1 MKLREISLRYLQGQK
16 KHTIMTVIAIITATA
31 FMTVMLAAV
40 SVYRAAALNVCR
52 EENGTYHVVFNGLDK
67 DQLVSV
73 RSMDIF
79 SETQIYSV
87 SSYTSSVDVDYGQMK
102 SEDAQMEYLLLNG
115 NPVNDVFL
123 RFKAGELT
131 MLPQN
136 MNTVFEGRLPE
147 KDGEIVLSAQS
158 TYLWGY
164 PELGDT
170 VTARLVTCKA
180 KSDTPQSVD
189 APRSVDTPRSVEGI
203 PQYLSDAFDI
213 TDVTDISFTVVGFS
227 ENSNIVDY
235 SDTRLKSY
243 SNDTDNLLARF
254 SDKTNDL
261 YWDMHYAF
269 KDAGYE
275 IDDFSYGL
283 NQELLDL
290 EGKGVT
296 AKFSQ
301 AVFFG
306 IVYLV
311 ILFLMFCVRM
321 VIDNAFEISSRER
334 IKQFGLLKAV
344 GASNKQVFSLVV
356 WEAVYLAVP
365 GVIIGI
371 LLGTG
376 CAAGLFGIVKNL
388 PYLSDSSANF
398 DMRDMLVFDIRPY
411 VYISSAVIGVLWV
424 VISAVSTGMRSI
436 KSSPVEAMNAAG
448 KRDKVRIPKHPS
460 GLEKGRSFIA
470 AYSAL
475 SIKRNKKRYII
486 TMVSMVMSI
495 VLFTTFSYGAQLAN
509 DKITTEFDEE
519 RVPNDFAVQTYTLSP
534 NAIHEST
541 DKMISSGY
549 FENVQ
554 YDCILK
560 FRLSNEA
567 LNITEGTP
575 PYEDGAVLTA
585 VHPVSRET
593 FEKYIR
599 PDSGITYDE
608 LEQSGAMLIDPVMKD
623 KSGAELYT
631 FAQNDT
637 IPETITSEPFIDSMV
652 FFLDAVTINAG
663 GTYSTDLRTYYSC
676 NGLAS
681 AVMAEAPFEQLVSQI
696 GIDSSSSQVEY
707 NGQKYTL
714 FSRTIFADAADG
726 MENEA
731 RNYLNRNFYNSFTDN
746 AEDMAKAVSNLGIVK
761 TVGYF
766 AVLIISLI
774 AAVNIVN
781 IISSNVMGRTSEL
794 AMLRACGMS
803 DNQLHK
809 LILTES
815 LIYAALAS
823 FSSLLVVEA
832 AVFIIQIP
840 FKNHFHDL
848 DMDDFGLKMSAAAPL
863 KYILIAAAVS
873 FIVAA
878 AASYVPARRI
888 IKSPI
893 VENIRNSENQ

>member
-1 MKLREISLRYLQGQK
+1 MKLREISLRYLRGQK

-131 MLPQN
+131 MLPKN

-170 VTARLVTCKA
+170 VTAQLVTCKA
-180 KSDTPQSVD
+180 KSDTPQ
-189 APRSVDTPRSVEGI
+189 SVEGI

-243 SNDTDNLLARF
+243 SKNTDNLLARF

-275 IDDFSYGL
+275 IDDFSYGM

-436 KSSPVEAMNAAG
+436 RSSPVEAMNAAG

-509 DKITTEFDEE
+509 DKITAEYEE
-519 RVPNDFAVQTYTLSP
+519 NRSPSDFSVQTYSLT
-534 NAIHEST
+534 ADGIHESI
-541 DKMISSGY
+541 DKMASSGC
-549 FENVQ
+549 FENIA
-554 YDCILK
+554 YDCVLK
-560 FRLSNEA
+560 FYMDNDTLKINQGNDA
-567 LNITEGTP
+567 
-575 PYEDGAVLTA
+575 YESGGIAFA
-585 VHPVSRET
+585 IHPVSRET
-593 FEKYIR
+593 FEKHIVS
-599 PDSGITYDE
+599 DSGISYDD
-608 LEQSGAMLIDPVMKD
+608 LENSGSILIDSVMKD
-623 KSGAELYT
+623 KSGNVLYKIT
-631 FAQNDT
+631 DS
-637 IPETITSEPFIDSMV
+637 IPETFTANPFIDSMV
-652 FFLDAVTINAG
+652 YFLDPVTISTA
-663 GTYSTDLRTYYSC
+663 GTYSTDLRTYFSC
-676 NGLAS
+676 GGTCT
-681 AVMAEAPFEQLVSQI
+681 AVMSESSYEKLVTAI

-707 NGQKYTL
+707 NGGNYTL
-714 FSRTIFADAADG
+714 FSRTIYADAVSGA
-726 MENEA
+726 EAEA
-731 RNYLNRNFYNSFTDN
+731 RNYLTRNFYNSFTDN
-746 AEDMAKAVSNLGIVK
+746 AADMAKAVSNLGIVK

-766 AVLIISLI
+766 AVLIISII

-803 DNQLHK
+803 DKQLHK
-809 LILTES
+809 LILSES

-823 FSSLLVVEA
+823 FSSLLVTEA
-832 AVFIIQIP
+832 AVFVIQIP
-840 FKNHFHDL
+840 FKTHFHDL
-848 DMDDFGLKMSAAAPL
+848 DMDDLGLIMSAAAPL
-863 KYILIAAAVS
+863 RYILIAAAVS

>member
-1 MKLREISLRYLQGQK
+1 MKLREISLRYLRGQK

-131 MLPQN
+131 MLPKN

-189 APRSVDTPRSVEGI
+189 TPRSVEGI

-243 SNDTDNLLARF
+243 SKNTDNLLARF

-275 IDDFSYGL
+275 IDDFSYGM

-436 KSSPVEAMNAAG
+436 RSSPVEAMNAAG
-448 KRDKVRIPKHPS
+448 KRDRVRIPKHPS

-509 DKITTEFDEE
+509 DKITAEYEE
-519 RVPNDFAVQTYTLSP
+519 NRSPSDFSVQTYSLT
-534 NAIHEST
+534 ADGIHESI
-541 DKMISSGY
+541 DKMASSGC
-549 FENVQ
+549 FENIA
-554 YDCILK
+554 YDCVLK
-560 FRLSNEA
+560 FYMDNDTLKINQGNDA
-567 LNITEGTP
+567 
-575 PYEDGAVLTA
+575 YESGGIAFA
-585 VHPVSRET
+585 IHPVSRET
-593 FEKYIR
+593 FEKHIV
-599 PDSGITYDE
+599 PDSGISYDD
-608 LEQSGAMLIDPVMKD
+608 LENSGSILIDSVMKD
-623 KSGAELYT
+623 KSGNVLYKIT
-631 FAQNDT
+631 DS
-637 IPETITSEPFIDSMV
+637 IPETFTANPFIDSMV
-652 FFLDAVTINAG
+652 YFLDPVTISTA
-663 GTYSTDLRTYYSC
+663 GTYSTDLRTYFSC
-676 NGLAS
+676 GGTCT
-681 AVMAEAPFEQLVSQI
+681 AVMSESSYEKLVTAI

-707 NGQKYTL
+707 NGGNYTL
-714 FSRTIFADAADG
+714 FSRTIYADAVSGA
-726 MENEA
+726 EAEA
-731 RNYLNRNFYNSFTDN
+731 RNYLTRNFYNSFTDN
-746 AEDMAKAVSNLGIVK
+746 AADMAKAVSNLGIVK

-803 DNQLHK
+803 DKQLHK
-809 LILTES
+809 LILSES

-823 FSSLLVVEA
+823 FSSLLVTEA
-832 AVFIIQIP
+832 AVFVIQIP
-840 FKNHFHDL
+840 FKTHFHDL

>member
-1 MKLREISLRYLQGQK
+1 MKLREISLRYLRGQK
-16 KHTIMTVIAIITATA
+16 KHTIMTMIAIITATA

-67 DQLVSV
+67 DRLVSL

-79 SETQIYSV
+79 GETQIYSV
-87 SSYTSSVDVDYGQMK
+87 SSYTSSTDVDYGQMR

-115 NPVNDVFL
+115 SPVDDVFL
-123 RFKAGELT
+123 RFKAGEVT

-170 VTARLVTCKA
+170 VTAQLVTCKA
-180 KSDTPQSVD
+180 KSDTPQSV
-189 APRSVDTPRSVEGI
+189 EGI
-203 PQYLSDAFDI
+203 PQEIADAFDI
-213 TDVTDISFTVVGFS
+213 TDVSDISFTVVGFS

-235 SDTRLKSY
+235 SDTRLKAY
-243 SNDTDNLLARF
+243 STKTDNLLARF

-269 KDAGYE
+269 QDAGYE

-344 GASNKQVFSLVV
+344 GASGRQIFSLVV

-376 CAAGLFGIVKNL
+376 CAAGLFGIVKDL
-388 PYLSDSSANF
+388 PYLSDSSANY
-398 DMRDMLVFDIRPY
+398 DIRDMLVFDIRPY

-448 KRDKVRIPKHPS
+448 KRDKIQFPKHPS
-460 GLEKGRSFIA
+460 GLEKGRSFIG

-495 VLFTTFSYGAQLAN
+495 VLFTTFSYGAELAN
-509 DKITTEFDEE
+509 DKITTEFNEQRE
-519 RVPNDFAVQTYTLSP
+519 PNDFVIETYTLSP
-534 NAIHEST
+534 EAIHDRT
-541 DKMISSGY
+541 DKMLSTGY
-549 FENVQ
+549 FGNVQ
-554 YDCILK
+554 YDCVLK
-560 FRLSNEA
+560 FYLTNDI
-567 LNITEGTP
+567 LNMTEGTP
-575 PYEDGAVLTA
+575 AYENGAVVA
-585 VHPVSRET
+585 EVHPVSRET
-593 FEKYIR
+593 FEKHIH
-599 PDSGITYDE
+599 PDSGISYDE
-608 LEQSGAMLIDPVMKD
+608 FEQSGTILIDPVMKD

-631 FAQNDT
+631 FVQSDTLPEAITAQ
-637 IPETITSEPFIDSMV
+637 PFIESMIA
-652 FFLDAVTINAG
+652 FLDPVTMSTA

-676 NGLAS
+676 GDIAS
-681 AVMAEAPFEQLVSQI
+681 AVMAEAPFEQLVAQL

-707 NGQKYTL
+707 NGQCYTL
-714 FSRTIFADAADG
+714 FSRTIYADAVSGA
-726 MENEA
+726 ESEA
-731 RNYLNRNFYNSFTDN
+731 RNYLTRNFYGDFTDN
-746 AEDMAKAVSNLGIVK
+746 AADMAKAFSNLGIVR

-766 AVLIISLI
+766 AVFIISLI

-803 DNQLHK
+803 DKQLHK
-809 LILTES
+809 LVLTES

-823 FSSLLVVEA
+823 FSSLLVTEA

-840 FKNHFHDL
+840 FKTHFRDL
-848 DMDDFGLKMSAAAPL
+848 DMEDLGLKMSAAAPL

>member
-1 MKLREISLRYLQGQK
+1 MKLREISLRYLRGQK

-131 MLPQN
+131 MLPKN

-180 KSDTPQSVD
+180 KSDTPRSVD
-189 APRSVDTPRSVEGI
+189 TPQSVDTPRSVEGI

-243 SNDTDNLLARF
+243 SKNTDNLLARF

-275 IDDFSYGL
+275 IDDFSYGM

-436 KSSPVEAMNAAG
+436 RSSPVEAMNAAG

-509 DKITTEFDEE
+509 DKITAEYEE
-519 RVPNDFAVQTYTLSP
+519 NRSPSDFSVQTYSLT
-534 NAIHEST
+534 ADGIHESI
-541 DKMISSGY
+541 DKMASSGC
-549 FENVQ
+549 FENIA
-554 YDCILK
+554 YDCVLK
-560 FRLSNEA
+560 FYMDNDTLKINQGNDA
-567 LNITEGTP
+567 
-575 PYEDGAVLTA
+575 YESGGIAFA
-585 VHPVSRET
+585 IHPVSRET
-593 FEKYIR
+593 FEKHIV
-599 PDSGITYDE
+599 PDSGISYDD
-608 LEQSGAMLIDPVMKD
+608 LENSGSILIDSVMKD
-623 KSGAELYT
+623 KSGNVLYKIT
-631 FAQNDT
+631 DS
-637 IPETITSEPFIDSMV
+637 IPETFTANPFIDSMV
-652 FFLDAVTINAG
+652 YFLDPVTISTA
-663 GTYSTDLRTYYSC
+663 GTYSTDLRTYFSC
-676 NGLAS
+676 GGTCT
-681 AVMAEAPFEQLVSQI
+681 AVMSESSYEKLVTAI

-707 NGQKYTL
+707 NGGNYTL
-714 FSRTIFADAADG
+714 FSRTIYADAVSGA
-726 MENEA
+726 EAEA
-731 RNYLNRNFYNSFTDN
+731 RNYLTRNFYNSFTDN
-746 AEDMAKAVSNLGIVK
+746 AADMAKAVSNLGIVK

-803 DNQLHK
+803 DKQLHK
-809 LILTES
+809 LILSES

-823 FSSLLVVEA
+823 FSSLLVTEA
-832 AVFIIQIP
+832 AVFVIQIP
-840 FKNHFHDL
+840 FKTHFHDL

-863 KYILIAAAVS
+863 RYILIAAAVS

>member
-1 MKLREISLRYLQGQK
+1 MKLREISLRYLRGQK

-52 EENGTYHVVFNGLDK
+52 EENGIYHVVFNGLDK

-131 MLPQN
+131 MLPKN

-189 APRSVDTPRSVEGI
+189 TPRSVEGI

-243 SNDTDNLLARF
+243 SKNTDNLLARF

-275 IDDFSYGL
+275 IDDFSYGM

-436 KSSPVEAMNAAG
+436 RSSPVEAMNAAG

-509 DKITTEFDEE
+509 DKITAEYEE
-519 RVPNDFAVQTYTLSP
+519 NRSPSDFSVQTYSLT
-534 NAIHEST
+534 ADGIHESI
-541 DKMISSGY
+541 DKMASSGC
-549 FENVQ
+549 FENIA
-554 YDCILK
+554 YDCVLK
-560 FRLSNEA
+560 FYMDNDTLKINQGNDA
-567 LNITEGTP
+567 
-575 PYEDGAVLTA
+575 YESGGIAFA
-585 VHPVSRET
+585 IHPVSRET
-593 FEKYIR
+593 FEKHIV
-599 PDSGITYDE
+599 PDSGISYDD
-608 LEQSGAMLIDPVMKD
+608 LENSGSILIDSVMKD
-623 KSGAELYT
+623 KSGNVLYKIT
-631 FAQNDT
+631 DS
-637 IPETITSEPFIDSMV
+637 IPETFTANPFIDSMV
-652 FFLDAVTINAG
+652 YFLDPVTISTA
-663 GTYSTDLRTYYSC
+663 GTYSTDLRTYFSC
-676 NGLAS
+676 GGTCT
-681 AVMAEAPFEQLVSQI
+681 AVMSESSYEKLVTAI

-707 NGQKYTL
+707 NGGNYTL
-714 FSRTIFADAADG
+714 FSRTIYADAVSGA
-726 MENEA
+726 EAEA
-731 RNYLNRNFYNSFTDN
+731 RNYLTRNFYNSFTDN
-746 AEDMAKAVSNLGIVK
+746 AADMAKAVSNLGIVK

-803 DNQLHK
+803 DKQLHK
-809 LILTES
+809 LILSES

-823 FSSLLVVEA
+823 FSSLLVTEA
-832 AVFIIQIP
+832 AVFVIQIP
-840 FKNHFHDL
+840 FKTHFHDL

-863 KYILIAAAVS
+863 RYILIAAAVS

>member
-1 MKLREISLRYLQGQK
+1 MKLREISLRYLRGQK
-16 KHTIMTVIAIITATA
+16 KHTIMTIIAIITATA

-115 NPVNDVFL
+115 NPINDVFL

-131 MLPQN
+131 MLPKN

-180 KSDTPQSVD
+180 KSDTLQSVNT
-189 APRSVDTPRSVEGI
+189 PRSVDTPGSVEGI

-243 SNDTDNLLARF
+243 SKNTDNLLARF

-275 IDDFSYGL
+275 IDDFSYGM

-509 DKITTEFDEE
+509 DKITAEYEE
-519 RVPNDFAVQTYTLSP
+519 NRSPSDFSVQTYSLT
-534 NAIHEST
+534 ADGIHESI
-541 DKMISSGY
+541 DKMASSGC
-549 FENVQ
+549 FENIA
-554 YDCILK
+554 YDCVLK
-560 FRLSNEA
+560 FYMDNDTLKINQGNDA
-567 LNITEGTP
+567 
-575 PYEDGAVLTA
+575 YESGGIAFA
-585 VHPVSRET
+585 IHPVSRET
-593 FEKYIR
+593 FEKHIV
-599 PDSGITYDE
+599 PDSGISYDD
-608 LEQSGAMLIDPVMKD
+608 LENSGSILIDSVMKD
-623 KSGAELYT
+623 KSGNVLYKIT
-631 FAQNDT
+631 DS
-637 IPETITSEPFIDSMV
+637 IPETFTANPFIDSMV
-652 FFLDAVTINAG
+652 YFLDPVTISTA
-663 GTYSTDLRTYYSC
+663 GTYSTDLRTYFSC
-676 NGLAS
+676 GGTCT
-681 AVMAEAPFEQLVSQI
+681 AVMSESSYEKLVTAI

-707 NGQKYTL
+707 NGGNYTL
-714 FSRTIFADAADG
+714 FSRTIYADAVSGA
-726 MENEA
+726 EAEA
-731 RNYLNRNFYNSFTDN
+731 RNYLTRNFYNSFTDN
-746 AEDMAKAVSNLGIVK
+746 AADMAKAVSNLGIVK

-803 DNQLHK
+803 DKQLHK
-809 LILTES
+809 LILSES

-823 FSSLLVVEA
+823 FSSLLVTEA
-832 AVFIIQIP
+832 AVFVIQIP
-840 FKNHFHDL
+840 FKTHFHDL

-863 KYILIAAAVS
+863 RYILIAAAVS

>member
-1 MKLREISLRYLQGQK
+1 MKLREISLRYLRGQK
-16 KHTIMTVIAIITATA
+16 KHTIMTIIAIITATA

-131 MLPQN
+131 MLPKN

-180 KSDTPQSVD
+180 KSDTP
-189 APRSVDTPRSVEGI
+189 RSVDTPQSVEGI
-203 PQYLSDAFDI
+203 PQYLSEAFDI

-243 SNDTDNLLARF
+243 SKNTDNLLARF

-275 IDDFSYGL
+275 IDDFSYGM

-398 DMRDMLVFDIRPY
+398 DMRDMLVFDIKPY

-436 KSSPVEAMNAAG
+436 RSSPVEAMNAAG
-448 KRDKVRIPKHPS
+448 KRDRVRIPKHPS

-495 VLFTTFSYGAQLAN
+495 VLFTTFSYSAQLAN
-509 DKITTEFDEE
+509 DKITAEYEE
-519 RVPNDFAVQTYTLSP
+519 NRSPSDFSVQTYSLT
-534 NAIHEST
+534 ADGIHESI
-541 DKMISSGY
+541 DKMASSGC
-549 FENVQ
+549 FENIA
-554 YDCILK
+554 YDCVLK
-560 FRLSNEA
+560 FYMDNDTLKINQGNDA
-567 LNITEGTP
+567 
-575 PYEDGAVLTA
+575 YESGGIAFA
-585 VHPVSRET
+585 IHPVSRET
-593 FEKYIR
+593 FEKHIV
-599 PDSGITYDE
+599 PDSGISYDD
-608 LEQSGAMLIDPVMKD
+608 LENSGSIIIDSVMKD
-623 KSGAELYT
+623 KSGNVLYKIT
-631 FAQNDT
+631 DS
-637 IPETITSEPFIDSMV
+637 IPETFTANPFIDSMV
-652 FFLDAVTINAG
+652 YFLDPVTISTA
-663 GTYSTDLRTYYSC
+663 GTYSTDLRTYFSC
-676 NGLAS
+676 GGTCT
-681 AVMAEAPFEQLVSQI
+681 AVMSESSYEKLVTAI

-707 NGQKYTL
+707 NGGNYTL
-714 FSRTIFADAADG
+714 FSRTIYADAVSGA
-726 MENEA
+726 EAEA
-731 RNYLNRNFYNSFTDN
+731 RNYLTRNFYNSFTDN
-746 AEDMAKAVSNLGIVK
+746 AADMAKAVSNLGIVK

-803 DNQLHK
+803 DKQLHK
-809 LILTES
+809 LILSES

-823 FSSLLVVEA
+823 FSSLLVTEA
-832 AVFIIQIP
+832 AVFVIQIP
-840 FKNHFHDL
+840 FKTHFHDL
-848 DMDDFGLKMSAAAPL
+848 DMDDLGLIMSAAAPL
-863 KYILIAAAVS
+863 RYILIAAAVS